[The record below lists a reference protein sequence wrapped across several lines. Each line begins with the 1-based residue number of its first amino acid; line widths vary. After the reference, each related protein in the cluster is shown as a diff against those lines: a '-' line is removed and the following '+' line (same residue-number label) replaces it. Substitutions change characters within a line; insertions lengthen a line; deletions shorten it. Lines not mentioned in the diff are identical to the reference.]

1 MRSRRALVSGRIPA
15 NFDDLVSEMK
25 QFKMFVKQI
34 LSKTGALNLYVKRL
48 YIHLTVY
55 IYKLK
60 HLGVSIQP
68 NQFVFESFQGKSA
81 SDSPYPL
88 YLELKKVKLDAK
100 FIWVFDNVEHSDCAR
115 LSLEPNTVCVK
126 RGSKA
131 YFSAYASSQYW
142 IVNCRLPYRLLPRKA
157 QTLLQCWHGTP
168 LKKLGLDIQVGN
180 HPTSSLM
187 AMHFA
192 YKWEGKRCKY
202 FLSPSAYASNC
213 FITSFGLDKSKIL
226 ELGYPR
232 NDDLVNHKDDKS
244 YLNQIKESLGIK
256 QNKKVILY
264 APTFRDDDFVA
275 GKHVAVN
282 QLDNEKFKEHF
293 GSDVQF
299 LFRGHYF
306 AQVEQPKDGF
316 FINVSDYPSIN
327 DLLLISDEVITDYS
341 SLFFDYLVLD
351 RPLYFY
357 MYDKDKYLN
366 HLRGTYLNVEI
377 DMPGPVVERQDDLVQ
392 LLTESGKSL
401 VQRKQFNQIYN
412 PHEKGRSAQRVIQTI
427 LGN

>member
-1 MRSRRALVSGRIPA
+1 MRSRRALVSGRISA
-15 NFDDLVSEMK
+15 NFGDLVSEMK
-25 QFKMFVKQI
+25 QFKMLVKQF
-34 LSKTGALNLYVKRL
+34 LSRTGALDLYVKQL

-60 HLGVSIQP
+60 HIGIATQS

-81 SDSPYPL
+81 SDSPYAL
-88 YLELKKVKLDAK
+88 YLELKKVKPDAK
-100 FIWVFDNVEHSDCAR
+100 FIWVFDNLKHSDCSK
-115 LSLEPNTVCVK
+115 LSQESNTVCVK
-126 RGSKA
+126 RGSKD
-131 YFSAYASSQYW
+131 YFNAYASSEYW
-142 IVNCRLPYRLLPRKA
+142 IVNCRLPYRLLPRKT

-168 LKKLGLDIQVGN
+168 LKKLGLDIQVEN
-180 HPTSSLM
+180 HPTSSLK

-192 YKWEGKRCKY
+192 YHWEGKRCKY
-202 FLSPSAYASNC
+202 FLSPSAYASQC
-213 FITSFGLDKSKIL
+213 FITSFGLDKSKVL

-232 NDDLVNHKDDKS
+232 NDDLVNYKDDKS
-244 YLNQIKESLGIK
+244 YQNQIKDSLGIE

-264 APTFRDDDFVA
+264 APTFRDDDFIA

-282 QLDNEKFKEHF
+282 QLDNEKFKKHF

-341 SLFFDYLVLD
+341 SLFFDYLVLE

-366 HLRGTYLNVEI
+366 HLRGTYLNVET

-392 LLTESGKSL
+392 LLTEPEKSL

-412 PHEKGRSAQRVIQTI
+412 PHENGRSAQRVIQTI

>member
-1 MRSRRALVSGRIPA
+1 M
-15 NFDDLVSEMK
+15 
-25 QFKMFVKQI
+25 
-34 LSKTGALNLYVKRL
+34 
-48 YIHLTVY
+48 
-55 IYKLK
+55 
-60 HLGVSIQP
+60 
-68 NQFVFESFQGKSA
+68 
-81 SDSPYPL
+81 
-88 YLELKKVKLDAK
+88 
-100 FIWVFDNVEHSDCAR
+100 
-115 LSLEPNTVCVK
+115 
-126 RGSKA
+126 
-131 YFSAYASSQYW
+131 
-142 IVNCRLPYRLLPRKA
+142 
-157 QTLLQCWHGTP
+157 
-168 LKKLGLDIQVGN
+168 
-180 HPTSSLM
+180 
-187 AMHFA
+187 
-192 YKWEGKRCKY
+192 
-202 FLSPSAYASNC
+202 
-213 FITSFGLDKSKIL
+213 
-226 ELGYPR
+226 
-232 NDDLVNHKDDKS
+232 
-244 YLNQIKESLGIK
+244 
-256 QNKKVILY
+256 
-264 APTFRDDDFVA
+264 
-275 GKHVAVN
+275 N

-412 PHEKGRSAQRVIQTI
+412 PHEKGRFAQRVIQTI